1 MEYIINTVLRSITP
15 TPKYFTTSGI
25 SRSLCPTDSRRQSI
39 SLQYQIQRT
48 RKEFL
53 KMKGKKSAESSE
65 NSIKT

>member
-15 TPKYFTTSGI
+15 TPKYFTTYGI
-25 SRSLCPTDSRRQSI
+25 RSLCPTDSRRQSI